1 MCDVSFARKMAC
13 PQSSRGLDAKRN
25 EYREGKQS
33 QEDFEEGMKALFQV
47 PKEAAK
53 GKKKARKAAKNDQS
67 QTSESDV
74 SRDSGEA

>member
-1 MCDVSFARKMAC
+1 MSPKIYKY
-13 PQSSRGLDAKRN
+13 Q
-25 EYREGKQS
+25 EGKKA

-53 GKKKARKAAKNDQS
+53 GKKKARKKRAKNDQS